1 MSTNMGMGEKIS
13 IVIPA
18 FNCAQWLG
26 AAVRSCLGQS
36 LKPLEVIVIDDGS
49 MDATPDF
56 CKGFGEAV
64 RYHRVENGGVS
75 RARNIGARMAQGDW
89 LVFLDADDV
98 LLPHAIRA
106 LFDCAVKAE
115 AGVAYGM
122 VIERA
127 EAGKLARL
135 NGFDFAAGDP
145 PTAAERTL
153 RRGAVAT
160 PGSAI
165 VRADLHRRVGGFV
178 TGYEPLEDRDYF
190 AKCGCL
196 ERLAFC
202 DTVVLDKTWR
212 PASHGSQHAKRIY
225 RGQRMQR
232 DLRQWLV
239 EKNCSVAWMPTDEQ
253 LMKWALDESVWWR
266 CPEIIPPLR
275 KIAKELGVSHWRSFL
290 YGAAFRRPC
299 PEWLVVK
306 PQVLLE

>member
-1 MSTNMGMGEKIS
+1 MPNNMRMGDKIS

-18 FNCAQWLG
+18 YNCAQWLG
-26 AAVRSCLGQS
+26 AAVRSCLEQT
-36 LKPLEVIVIDDGS
+36 LQPLEVIVVDDGS
-49 MDATPDF
+49 TDATPDF
-56 CKGFGEAV
+56 FKGFGGGG
-64 RYHRVENGGVS
+64 RFHRVDNGGVS

-106 LFDCAVKAE
+106 LMDCAVKAE

-135 NGFDFAAGDP
+135 NGYDFAAGDP

-165 VRADLHRRVGGFV
+165 VRADLHRGVGGFV

-196 ERLAFC
+196 ERVAFC

-232 DLRQWLV
+232 DLRRWLV
-239 EKNCSVAWMPTDEQ
+239 EKNRSAAWMPTDAQ
-253 LMKWALDESVWWR
+253 FVKWALDEAVWWR

-290 YGAAFRRPC
+290 YGAAFRGPC
-299 PEWLVVK
+299 PEWVGVE
-306 PQVLLE
+306 PRVLDT